1 MENGCRQSFAQRNEK
16 ALVWDCVTICVT
28 STWVLQVSGASIWWW
43 RMMGYPALA
52 WKNHSFQARES
63 AMWKQLNIALFKPWS
78 FSVFLSFSLNLPFR
92 RHRWLPFNSSF
103 HQRIFQAR
111 SSCKEPRIMS
121 SNRRVSMPVNAV
133 RRSPRRRTKT
143 PSVNELS
150 RKCSK

>member
-1 MENGCRQSFAQRNEK
+1 MKTIFRAEK
-16 ALVWDCVTICVT
+16 WETFRVTICATICVT
-28 STWVLQVSGASIWWW
+28 I
-43 RMMGYPALA
+43 A
-52 WKNHSFQARES
+52 WLPREFFMSAELHTVAMHDGISRACMKNHSFRARES
-63 AMWKQLNIALFKPWS
+63 AMWKQLNKALILRCFS
-78 FSVFLSFSLNLPFR
+78 FHSPSIFPFVDIDDY
-92 RHRWLPFNSSF
+92 PFNSSF

-111 SSCKEPRIMS
+111 SSCKELRIMS

>member
-1 MENGCRQSFAQRNEK
+1 MGADNLSRREMRNKSSCVRLCDHLRDFDVSSSGQRSINLVVTHDGISRACMKKSFIPSPGKRH
-16 ALVWDCVTICVT
+16 
-28 STWVLQVSGASIWWW
+28 G
-43 RMMGYPALA
+43 
-52 WKNHSFQARES
+52 
-63 AMWKQLNIALFKPWS
+63 KQLNIALFKPWS
-78 FSVFLSFSLNLPFR
+78 FPVFLSFSLNLPFR